1 MATRPGTSRLPLAIT
16 IQQGEADILQVAHYV
31 LGLTKLNYNSY
42 QLGEGRLITV
52 KYSDRVGDI
61 QLADPGIAPERWR
74 FNFNYA

>member
-1 MATRPGTSRLPLAIT
+1 M
-16 IQQGEADILQVAHYV
+16 AHYI

-52 KYSDRVGDI
+52 KYSDRVGEI
-61 QLADPGIAPERWR
+61 QLADPGIPPERWG